1 MSDRLKFHRQTR
13 PIRFRRLKLFFQSVG
28 RTYEVGT
35 DKCKYLFNYV
45 LYKLNILKRYTYT
58 DDNTVWRP
66 TINGLPICE
75 TYTED
80 FKTKHFVG
88 SIKSEFVDH
97 VSIRQDYFYRE
108 CRGKKKRTYTVV
120 DKERHEYMLVSSV
133 VNPGL
138 VIDGVDYQYNGAL
151 KVVQMYRPPVVN
163 PFDKDLKSV
172 KRLEP
177 ETVEYDLTKLYNIK
191 YSIILGTSLKLDV
204 SYATVQYALAE
215 TRENIIKYLN
225 TLTLHDLEV

>member
-1 MSDRLKFHRQTR
+1 MSDRLKFHRHTR

-58 DDNTVWRP
+58 DDNIVWRP

-75 TYTED
+75 THMED
-80 FKTKHFVG
+80 FKTKHFIG
-88 SIKSEFVDH
+88 TIKSEFADH
-97 VSIRQDYFYRE
+97 VSVHQDYFYRE
-108 CRGKKKRTYTVV
+108 CGGKKKRTYTVV
-120 DKERHEYMLVSSV
+120 DKAKHEYILVSSV
-133 VNPGL
+133 VKPGL
-138 VIDGVDYQYNGAL
+138 IIDGVEYHYDGTL
-151 KVVQMYRPPVVN
+151 KVVQMYKPPILN
-163 PFDKDLKSV
+163 PFDKKLKSLD
-172 KRLEP
+172 KIEP
-177 ETVEYDLTKLYNIK
+177 QTVEYDLTKLYNIK

-204 SYATVQYALAE
+204 SYATVQDALAE